1 MAEMTEQDRE
11 IFKSLMS
18 RYKYNYDANYK
29 TRQNY
34 DEDLEYYIGYKN
46 PQQTPLAYNE
56 SFNRILPVI
65 YTILSRFM
73 DQMFQSG
80 NVVSVKPRTSR
91 SLNASK
97 GVEGLLNFQ
106 MENLNDCDQAGGAY
120 LTLYKWFFNML
131 TFGKGITKTYW
142 RKEERI
148 SPLRQPIPVPKM
160 DRFGNFQGWDVIDNM
175 KMEMQTVYDGP
186 YTEVLH
192 NKCFLPDPEY
202 KSIQQMPAVFLV
214 YKRSIDYIRRM
225 IDKGIYRREALDGL
239 GWETGQEDS
248 EEAYCKSLEIEG
260 YQTAAD
266 MDDDRWTGD
275 VDILECYTKMII
287 EDEPYEIGSGIKIK
301 GKEEEVIC
309 HIGNY
314 KRILSLQRNVYGTRP
329 LYDMG
334 CYLQP
339 ELYWDIGLVRLTKGI
354 QEQVNNLANLRLQ
367 NISMGINS
375 MMRVDP
381 NWQGDP
387 GSLVWRPFGLIEA
400 AQGEIAPLIIPDHA
414 QGMFMEQEA
423 FFKDTIQDL
432 MGMYDYNMGATPNR
446 QERVGVVYG
455 IQAMGEARAKLMLM
469 TADYQGLRPWL
480 KYLMLLNTFHL
491 PNGFE
496 YRISAG
502 DQNQFSRI
510 FSGDIHPEYD
520 FAARYTSM
528 EPALGKQARLQQLM
542 NLAQIMLQ
550 NPWINQYQWWKTIF
564 ELGDIREAEVMLK
577 TPQQFMQEQQAQQQ
591 AQMMGAQM
599 QLQAEKM
606 KQQWE
611 TEGSIVKSNQDYQED
626 TALKAQE
633 FQNDLSLAI
642 VEGEMRNEQTERA
655 KRTAN
660 ALRKT

>member
-1 MAEMTEQDRE
+1 MAEMSVQDRE
-11 IFKSLMS
+11 IFKSLMA
-18 RYKYNYDANYK
+18 RYKHQYDANYK
-29 TRQNY
+29 TRNNY
-34 DEDLEYYIGYKN
+34 DEDLEYYLGYKD
-46 PQQTPLAYNE
+46 PTQTPLAYNE
-56 SFNRILPVI
+56 SFNRILPII

-80 NVVSVKPRTSR
+80 NVVSVRPRR
-91 SLNASK
+91 SQSQLNYK

-106 MENLNDCDQAGGAY
+106 MENLNDIDQAGGAY

-148 SPLRQPIPVPKM
+148 SPLRQAIPIPKV
-160 DRFGNFQGWDVIDNM
+160 DRQGNFQGWDVIDHM

-186 YTEVLH
+186 YVEVLH
-192 NKCFLPDPEY
+192 NKCFIPDPEY
-202 KSIQQMPAVFLV
+202 KSIQKMPAVFLV
-214 YKRSIDYIRRM
+214 YKRSIDYIKRM
-225 IDKGIYRREALDGL
+225 IDQGIYRRDSLDGL

-248 EEAYCKSLEIEG
+248 EEAYCKSIEIEG
-260 YQTAAD
+260 YQTASD
-266 MDDDRWTGD
+266 MDDDRWTGE
-275 VDILECYTKMII
+275 VDILECYSKMII
-287 EDEPYEIGSGIKIK
+287 EDEPYEIGSGIQIK

-314 KRILSLQRNVYGTRP
+314 KRILSLQRNIYGTRP
-329 LYDMG
+329 LFDMG

-339 ELYWDIGLVRLTKGI
+339 ELYWDVGLVRLTKGI
-354 QEQVNNLANLRLQ
+354 QNQVNDLANLRLQ

-375 MMRVDP
+375 MLRVDP
-381 NWQGDP
+381 DWGGDP
-387 GSLVWRPFGLIEA
+387 GSLVWKPFGLVEA
-400 AQGEIAPLIIPDHA
+400 RQGEIEPLIIPDHA
-414 QGMFMEQEA
+414 QNMFMEQEA

-432 MGMYDYNMGATPNR
+432 MGMYDYNMGATPSR

-469 TADYQGLRPWL
+469 TADYQGMRPWL

-496 YRISAG
+496 YRITSG
-502 DQNQFSRI
+502 DNNQFAKI

-542 NLAQIMLQ
+542 NLAQIMLN

-564 ELGDIREAEVMLK
+564 ELGDVREAESLLK
-577 TPQQFMQEQQAQQQ
+577 TPQQMQMEQQQAQQS
-591 AQMMGAQM
+591 QMMMMQM
-599 QLQAEKM
+599 QMQGEKIK
-606 KQQWE
+606 KQLD
-611 TEGSIVKSNQDYQED
+611 TESKVLVSNQDYQEE
-626 TALKAQE
+626 TALQAQRG
-633 FQNDLSLAI
+633 QNDIALAI
-642 VEGEMRNEQTERA
+642 VEGNLRNEQQKRSDRA
-655 KRTAN
+655 A
-660 ALRKT
+660 

>member
-11 IFKSLMS
+11 IFKSLMA

-34 DEDLEYYIGYKN
+34 DEDLEYYLGYKN
-46 PQQTPLAYNE
+46 PQDTPLAYNE
-56 SFNRILPVI
+56 SFNRILPII

-73 DQMFQSG
+73 DQIFQSG
-80 NVVSVKPRTSR
+80 NIVSVKPRKS
-91 SLNASK
+91 SSQLNYK

-106 MENLNDCDQAGGAY
+106 MENLNDIDQAGGAY
-120 LTLYKWFFNML
+120 LTMYKWFFNML

-148 SPLRQPIPVPKM
+148 SPLRQPIPIPKM
-160 DRFGNFQGWDVIDNM
+160 DRMGNFMGWDVIDHM
-175 KMEMQTVYDGP
+175 SMEMQTVYDGP
-186 YTEVLH
+186 YVEVLH
-192 NKCFLPDPEY
+192 NKCFLPDPEF
-202 KSIQQMPAVFLV
+202 KSIAQMPAVFLV
-214 YKRSIDYIRRM
+214 YKKSIDHIKTM
-225 IDKGIYRREALDGL
+225 IDQGIYRREALDGL

-248 EEAYCKSLEIEG
+248 AESICKSLEIEG
-260 YQTAAD
+260 YQTLAD
-266 MDDDRWTGD
+266 MDDPRWTGD
-275 VDILECYTKMII
+275 VDILEAYTKMII
-287 EDEPYEIGSGIKIK
+287 EDTPYEIGSGIKIK

-314 KRILSLQRNVYGTRP
+314 KRILSLQRNVYGQRP
-329 LYDMG
+329 LHDMG
-334 CYLQP
+334 CYMQP
-339 ELYWDIGLVRLTKGI
+339 ELYWDVGLVRLTKGI
-354 QEQVNNLANLRLQ
+354 QNQVNNLANLRLQ

-375 MMRVDP
+375 MLRVDP
-381 NWQGDP
+381 NWDGDP
-387 GSLVWRPFGLIEA
+387 SSLVWRPFGLVEA
-400 AQGEIAPLIIPDHA
+400 AQGEIEPLIIPDHA
-414 QGMFMEQEA
+414 QNMFLEQES

-432 MGMYDYNMGATPNR
+432 MGMYDYNMGATPSR

-469 TADYQGLRPWL
+469 TADYQGVRPWL

-496 YRISAG
+496 YRITSG

-564 ELGDIREAEVMLK
+564 ELGDIRESEALLK
-577 TPQQFMQEQQAQQQ
+577 TPQQFMQEQQQQQ
-591 AQMMGAQM
+591 QSQMMAAQM
-599 QLQAEKM
+599 QLQAEKA
-606 KQQWE
+606 KLQWE
-611 TEGSIVKSNQDYQED
+611 TEGNIVESNQDYQEETSL
-626 TALKAQE
+626 TAQK
-633 FQNDLSLAI
+633 FHNDMALTI
-642 VEGEMRNEQTERA
+642 VEGEMRNEQA
-655 KRTAN
+655 KRTAR
-660 ALRKT
+660 AS